1 MYLVSDSLLP
11 RLQMRIDSHQHFW
24 IYNPEQYPWMIDE
37 LSAIRADHLP
47 NDLRAEFDQVG
58 LDGSVAVQAR
68 QSLEESRWLL
78 ELADQNELIKGVVGW
93 VDLRSDSVEEQ
104 LADFAVHPKFVGV
117 RHVVQDEP
125 DANFMLLPEFVRGIA
140 KLKAFGLT
148 YDILIFPK
156 QLPAAIELVK
166 QFPEQ
171 PFVLDHIAK
180 PIIKDG
186 VISPWD
192 KQIRELAKFENLTC
206 KVSGMVTEANWTGW
220 QPTDFRPYL
229 DVVFEAYG
237 EDRVM
242 YGSDWPVCKLAG
254 SYRQV
259 YGLAEEY
266 VSSFSAEAREKFF
279 GGVASAF
286 YGLKG

>member
-1 MYLVSDSLLP
+1 
-11 RLQMRIDSHQHFW
+11 
-24 IYNPEQYPWMIDE
+24 MIDE

-93 VDLRSDSVEEQ
+93 VDLRSDFVEDQ
-104 LADFAVHPKFVGV
+104 LAEFASHPKFVGV

-140 KLKAFGLT
+140 KLKAFGLS

-180 PIIKDG
+180 PPIKDG
-186 VISPWD
+186 VVSPWD
-192 KQIRELAKFENLTC
+192 EQIRELAKFENLTC

-242 YGSDWPVCKLAG
+242 YGSDWAVCKLAG